1 MTTGD
6 CGVQGHNS
14 NLPHSN
20 QLISAGGVSGEANQY
35 KQMEK
40 NESPTV
46 MWQKCKS
53 GKYKPS
59 WINRA
64 YLSNFNK
71 QCKVAS

>member
-20 QLISAGGVSGEANQY
+20 QLISAGGVKGEAKQC

-40 NESPTV
+40 NISPTV
-46 MWQKCKS
+46 MWPNANQENMNLH
-53 GKYKPS
+53 G
-59 WINRA
+59 R
-64 YLSNFNK
+64 LGL
-71 QCKVAS
+71 V